1 MATATE
7 FVPDQA
13 KTEAVEAH
21 VIWMTTG
28 LGCDGDSVAM
38 TSAVN
43 PSLEDIVTQA
53 IPGMPKVIVHNPVL
67 AFENGDEFMQAWY
80 DAEAGKLDPFVLV
93 VEGSIPN
100 EELSGDGYWA
110 AMGTDPSTGQPIT
123 TNEWVDRLAPKAA
136 AVVALGTC
144 ATYGGIPA
152 MKNNPTGAM
161 GVPDYLGWDW
171 KSSAGLPVVCVPG
184 CPAQP
189 DNTTETLLYLA
200 LHLAGRA
207 PVPDLDEALRP
218 KWLFG
223 RTVRE
228 SCNRAGFTEQ
238 GQFAT
243 EYGSDPRCLVK
254 LGCKGPVVKCNVP
267 IRGWQSG
274 IGGCPNVGGI
284 CMACT
289 MPGFPDKYM
298 PFMDEDRWGS
308 VAADIMKFSYGPI
321 VRYVRHRHI
330 RKKFDQEPEWRRRG
344 NQLLTGYR
352 SRSAG
357 YAPPGSRGA

>member
-1 MATATE
+1 MANGVE

-38 TSAVN
+38 TSAVD

-80 DAEAGKLDPFVLV
+80 DAEAGKLDPFVLI

-100 EELSGDGYWA
+100 EELSGEGHWA
-110 AMGTDPSTGQPIT
+110 AMGVDPSSGQPIT

-161 GVPDYLGWDW
+161 GLADYLGWDW
-171 KSSAGLPVVCVPG
+171 KSSAG
-184 CPAQP
+184 
-189 DNTTETLLYLA
+189 
-200 LHLAGRA
+200 
-207 PVPDLDEALRP
+207 
-218 KWLFG
+218 
-223 RTVRE
+223 
-228 SCNRAGFTEQ
+228 
-238 GQFAT
+238 
-243 EYGSDPRCLVK
+243 
-254 LGCKGPVVKCNVP
+254 
-267 IRGWQSG
+267 
-274 IGGCPNVGGI
+274 
-284 CMACT
+284 
-289 MPGFPDKYM
+289 
-298 PFMDEDRWGS
+298 
-308 VAADIMKFSYGPI
+308 
-321 VRYVRHRHI
+321 
-330 RKKFDQEPEWRRRG
+330 
-344 NQLLTGYR
+344 
-352 SRSAG
+352 
-357 YAPPGSRGA
+357 PPGGQHSGMPRPARQHHRVPALSGPASRRARPGARPG